1 MLGGWEILDKPEK
14 VKVKKEKKKL
24 KNGERMLDGWEILD
38 KTEKRAGKYKTNPE
52 KGSE

>member
-1 MLGGWEILDKPEK
+1 MLGGWEILDKTEK
-14 VKVKKEKKKL
+14 VKVKNNKPNL
-24 KNGERMLDGWEILD
+24 FGWEILD